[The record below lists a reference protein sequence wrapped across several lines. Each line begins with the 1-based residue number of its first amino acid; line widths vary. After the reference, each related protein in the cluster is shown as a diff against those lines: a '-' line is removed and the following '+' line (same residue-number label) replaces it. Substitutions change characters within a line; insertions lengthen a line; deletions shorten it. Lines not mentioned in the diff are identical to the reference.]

1 MTELDKRSPVIVGVG
16 QYKQKLD
23 DVTSALEQYRL
34 MEEAVRLAADDAGC
48 PSLLTSIDQ
57 MLVIGGM
64 WRYPDPGRLIAE
76 SVGSPQAHTFL
87 TAMGGNMPQACVSEV
102 CELIL
107 ANQID
112 IAVVTGGEAVYSKNK
127 LKKLGLELPKDG
139 AEKELDPATPFGE
152 NIPMSSE
159 HERNSGF
166 YMPTQIYALFES
178 AIRFSLGET
187 HENHRNRIA
196 ALWEGFNKVAVANPH
211 AWVKSPMTAE
221 DIKTASPSNRM
232 VGYPYTKSMNA
243 NSFVDY
249 GGAIIVCSVEK
260 AQSLG
265 ISRDRWVF
273 PHAATDGHA
282 SYLFSQRDNFHES
295 PAIRITGKRCFE
307 LAGLSVDEIGHM
319 DLYSCFPSCVQ
330 LIMNELGV
338 SPDRVVTTTGGLPF
352 FGGPMN
358 SYVIHAIA
366 STVDAIRETGEK
378 GYVHANG
385 GYATKQACGVYSS
398 MPPKKP
404 FKRVNVQPEIDE
416 YPLREVDETP
426 EGSATIEA
434 YTVMHSRHGPDA
446 ALISTLMGDGR
457 RALVSTDDQLLM
469 AAMMEQEYIG
479 RTADITE
486 DGSISLS
493 A

>member
-127 LKKLGLELPKDG
+127 LKELGLELPKDG

-159 HERNSGF
+159 HERNNGF

-282 SYLFSQRDNFHES
+282 SYLFSERENFHES

-307 LAGLSVDEIGHM
+307 LAGVSVDDIGPM

-330 LIMNELGV
+330 LIMKELDI
-338 SPDRVVTTTGGLPF
+338 SSDRIVTTTGGLPF

-366 STVDAIRETGEK
+366 STVDAIRETGEM

-385 GYATKQACGVYSS
+385 GYATKQACGIYGSS
-398 MPPKKP
+398 PPSEP
-404 FKRVNVQPEIDE
+404 FKRDNVQTVIDQ
-416 YPLREVDETP
+416 YPLREVDKSP
-426 EGSATIEA
+426 EGKATIEA
-434 YTVMHSRHGPDA
+434 YTVMHGREGSER
-446 ALISTLMGDGR
+446 ALISTLMDDGR
-457 RALVSTDDQLLM
+457 RALASSEDESIMLALM
-469 AAMMEQEYIG
+469 EDEYIG
-479 RTADITE
+479 HSIDILPN
-486 DGSISLS
+486 GNVGVL